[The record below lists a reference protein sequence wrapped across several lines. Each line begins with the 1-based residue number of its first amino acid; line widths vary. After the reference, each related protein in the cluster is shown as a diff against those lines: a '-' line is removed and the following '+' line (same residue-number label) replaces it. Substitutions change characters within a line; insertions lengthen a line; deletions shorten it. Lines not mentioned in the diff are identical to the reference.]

1 MDDRRVRLREP
12 AEAVRLCQRAL
23 DVARAQGDADLELC
37 SLSGLGE
44 KLVMAGQLERGL
56 ALIDEAMAGTLG
68 GERSRL
74 DTVAYTCCDM
84 LVACDLAADLERAR
98 QWCQVA
104 DRFIAYGCPF
114 WVLPAG
120 TLYGSVLVATGHWAA
135 GERELLRA
143 VEMGAGA
150 GPARRQRRAPPGW
163 PICACARDASRRR
176 PSCCRGARRSPG
188 PAWWWRCAWPR
199 ATRPAPRPSCGATC
213 AR

>member
-1 MDDRRVRLREP
+1 M
-12 AEAVRLCQRAL
+12 RLCQRAL

-114 WVLPAG
+114 LPP
-120 TLYGSVLVATGHWAA
+120 AA
-135 GERELLRA
+135 HPL
-143 VEMGAGA
+143 
-150 GPARRQRRAPPGW
+150 RQRAGGHRALG
-163 PICACARDASRRR
+163 
-176 PSCCRGARRSPG
+176 GG
-188 PAWWWRCAWPR
+188 
-199 ATRPAPRPSCGATC
+199 
-213 AR
+213 